1 MHLKTKLSLGL
12 IFLFII
18 ILLFG
23 ILGIASINKLS
34 NDASQILQNNHESVV
49 YCSNM
54 LKVLDSVSIKI
65 DKEKQFENSLAKQE
79 GNITEIGER
88 EATQELRHEFDQ
100 WKLNFKDPTY
110 YPNIRTSIIKIL
122 DINEMA
128 IQRRYSFAQRT
139 AENAKFWLTVIFTG
153 FTLIA
158 LSFIYNLP
166 GIIFNPLKK
175 LSEGIR
181 EVANKNYSK
190 RIYLERQDEF
200 GDLAKSFNDM
210 ATHLDEYEN
219 SNLSKIKFEKKRIET
234 IINQMHDAIIG
245 LDENRN
251 ILFIN
256 PVAEKLLA
264 INEASIIGK
273 FVPDIALNND
283 LMRTLLKEENEIT
296 ELKIYSDGKLN
307 YFNKD
312 ILNVTNDDQSIG
324 QVIILRNI
332 TKFHEISVA
341 KTNFIATIS
350 HELKTP
356 IFSMKLSAQL
366 LSDGRVGVIN
376 DDQKELLASIRDDS
390 DRLTKI
396 IGELLNMTQLESGN
410 IQLKIQHILP
420 EHILNQAIQT
430 VQSQANQRNISLSLK
445 MDKVL
450 PGIQADSEKSAWV
463 LINFLTNA
471 IKFSPENNEIE
482 ISVYRKENS
491 VAFTVLDHGQGIDE
505 KYTSKIF
512 ERYFKVPSSNEHSG
526 SGLGLAIS
534 KEFIEAQNGNIWVE
548 SEIGKGSKFGF
559 SLKIS

>member
-54 LKVLDSVSIKI
+54 LNVLDSVSIKI

>member
-463 LINFLTNA
+463 LVNFLTNA